1 MIIRDAYDIVK
12 LVAKLKEMVEG
23 SESPPIL
30 EVIVEKYD
38 PTSTS
43 AQKRLYWK
51 WIDIMCQHTG
61 NHKVTQDSM
70 LRDIFLTPVCYTN
83 NKGQDKSY
91 IKPISTIG
99 KKEMAVYMDQ
109 VSIMAAEHGINLPH
123 PEDQHYNRR
132 KR

>member
-1 MIIRDAYDIVK
+1 MIIRDGFDIVK

-30 EVIVEKYD
+30 EVIIEKYD

-43 AQKRLYWK
+43 SQKRLYWT
-51 WIDIMCQHTG
+51 WIDIMCRHTG

-99 KKEMAVYMDQ
+99 KKEMSAYMEQ
-109 VSIMAAEHGINLPH
+109 VSIMAAEHGIVLPH
-123 PEDQHYNRR
+123 PEDQHLQ
-132 KR
+132 